1 MDDEN
6 ELKDRL
12 ISFKKETVVDDER
25 ELRDK
30 LVSYG
35 TTMGQF
41 VMANEDLCR
50 NVSKAREKVLT
61 CLHEIEKLKSLNT
74 HQYKGTHDALNAM
87 KDCMDGAISNFEHIV
102 SVNGIKPYSSDFR
115 NRMVARSYKA
125 SHKADNE

>member
-35 TTMGQF
+35 TTM
-41 VMANEDLCR
+41 
-50 NVSKAREKVLT
+50 
-61 CLHEIEKLKSLNT
+61 
-74 HQYKGTHDALNAM
+74 
-87 KDCMDGAISNFEHIV
+87 
-102 SVNGIKPYSSDFR
+102 
-115 NRMVARSYKA
+115 
-125 SHKADNE
+125 